1 MDRKSTYPRGLAV
14 NGKAPGQ
21 EALRESGK
29 NCTMKIAWGI
39 LPNRAGTRSAAT
51 HCADAWRLCQPAV
64 PDREGRKPGMTEQEL
79 RKKLELLKT
88 EHRDLDAAIAALTE
102 AARGTASADQLQI
115 ARLKKRKLR
124 LRDQIAIIEDTLL
137 PDIIA

>member
-1 MDRKSTYPRGLAV
+1 MSRGTLYAPQRRKNARGIYPR
-14 NGKAPGQ
+14 
-21 EALRESGK
+21 
-29 NCTMKIAWGI
+29 
-39 LPNRAGTRSAAT
+39 RAGTRSDTRHWDGVTA
-51 HCADAWRLCQPAV
+51 R
-64 PDREGRKPGMTEQEL
+64 PDKESGAGMTEQEL

-102 AARGTASADQLQI
+102 AARGSASADMLQI

-124 LRDQIAIIEDTLL
+124 LKDQIAIIEDTLL